1 MKMFYGNT
9 PIKSFNIK
17 HYEVS
22 TNDATL
28 RASDLQSGVTAY
40 AKGKKVTGTGKS
52 FEFASYGEFNSNET
66 LYVPSNINVIQIA
79 SILHPTK
86 MTVKVEDTKTLDFG
100 SEQSIGSVIVNN
112 VEHPIT
118 VVVSGNFLSIKCD
131 ESTKIQIF
139 YGKDNYAI

>member
-1 MKMFYGNT
+1 MKMMYGNV
-9 PIKSFNIK
+9 PVKSMNI
-17 HYEVS
+17 HHFEMD
-22 TNDATL
+22 TNDCDMV
-28 RASDLQSGVTAY
+28 ASDLQAGKTAV
-40 AKGKKVTGTGKS
+40 AKGKKITGTGKS

-66 LYVPSNINVIQIA
+66 LYVPSNINVIQIT

-86 MTVKVEDTKTLDFG
+86 MTVKVADTKALDFG

-112 VEHPIT
+112 VEHPII